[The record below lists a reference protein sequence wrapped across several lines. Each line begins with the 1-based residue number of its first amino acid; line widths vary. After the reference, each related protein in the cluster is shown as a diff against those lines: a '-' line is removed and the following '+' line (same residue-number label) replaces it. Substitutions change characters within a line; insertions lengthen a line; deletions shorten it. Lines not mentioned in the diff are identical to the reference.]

1 MPFHPVPFPRKFVL
15 LAALLCALATLASA
29 QPAKQ
34 VGTTG
39 GGTIWT
45 LKPKFS
51 YNQSSIAIMPF
62 NALNATVESATF
74 PRIIRR
80 DLELSGLFKN
90 VDEGTMQRAVM
101 VLQRDDRAGSVAF
114 TEWTTL
120 GVEYMLRGNLTQD
133 AAGNFRII
141 VQLYDINAKSMVLN
155 RTFTDRKDR
164 LRDLAHQIS
173 DAVIYQVKG
182 IQGVC
187 RTKLLFVSERMP
199 GVREVAITDY
209 DGFNAKNLTSFGK
222 LATMP
227 VWGANGTEIYFQ
239 SYHTNRANIYGMQL
253 QSDGSMNFTAGK
265 VWQIAGYGATNA
277 TPSWSQAAGRIVM
290 MLSKDGNT
298 ELYTT
303 KRDGSDLQRLTE
315 TKFTEGSPA
324 WSPDGSQIIYTS
336 NEGGRAQLYIMN
348 AHGGGKRKL
357 AVNGP
362 WNDAASWSPDG
373 RRILFAS
380 RNAGANDIFLCDA
393 NGGNVRRLTM
403 GQGNNESPCWAP
415 NSTHITFSSDRSGS
429 WQIYMMLDDGSAQ
442 NQLTATG
449 RNILPDWGPLVGA
462 GEK

>member
-1 MPFHPVPFPRKFVL
+1 MIRSFLRIARKSLLPAVAIAA
-15 LAALLCALATLASA
+15 LAASAPA
-29 QPAKQ
+29 QPAKAPAAP
-34 VGTTG
+34 G
-39 GGTIWT
+39 GSNIWV

-51 YNQSSIAIMPF
+51 YNQSAIAVMPF

-90 VDEGTMQRAVM
+90 VDDGTMQKSVM
-101 VLQRDDRAGSVAF
+101 VLQRDDRAGNIAF
-114 TEWTTL
+114 SEWTSL
-120 GVEYMLRGNLTQD
+120 GVEYMLRGNLKEEG
-133 AAGNFRII
+133 GNFRII
-141 VQLYDINAKSMVLN
+141 VQLYDIGAKSMVLN
-155 RTFTDRKDR
+155 RTFTDRKER
-164 LRDLAHQIS
+164 QRDLAHQIS
-173 DAVIYQVKG
+173 DAIIYQVKG

-187 RTKLLFVSERMP
+187 RTKLLFVTERMP
-199 GVREVAITDY
+199 GVREIGITDY
-209 DGFNAKNLTSFGK
+209 DGFNAKALTSFGK

-253 QSDGSMNFTAGK
+253 QADSALNFSPGK

-277 TPSWSQAAGRIVM
+277 TPAWSQAAGRIVM

-303 KRDGSDLQRLTE
+303 KRDGSDLQRLTQ

-324 WSPDGSQIIYTS
+324 WSPDGSQIVYTS
-336 NEGGRAQLYIMN
+336 NEGGNPQLYIMN
-348 AHGGGKRKL
+348 ANGGGKRKL
-357 AVNGP
+357 SVNGP

-373 RRILFAS
+373 KRILFAS
-380 RNAGANDIFLCDA
+380 RNKGANDIFLCDA
-393 NGGNVRRLTM
+393 SGANVRRLTM

-442 NQLTATG
+442 SQLTATG
-449 RNILPDWGPLVGA
+449 RNILPDWGPYVGN
-462 GEK
+462 GQ